1 VSATPKPGDVR
12 VRSEDGSA
20 VNAIPEVF
28 DGSSWVMLR
37 GVVSIDLH
45 VDARTLPLLTITM
58 YPSEME
64 FYTEVERVVL
74 RRFEDEISRHSLKQS
89 GKWP

>member
-1 VSATPKPGDVR
+1 MSATPKSGDVR

-37 GVVSIDLH
+37 GVVSIHLH
-45 VDARTLPLLTITM
+45 VDARTLPLLTIAM

-64 FYTEVERVVL
+64 FYTPVERVVL
-74 RRFEDEISRHSLKQS
+74 RRLEDEVSRHSLKQP
-89 GKWP
+89 GEWP